1 MTAPAAASMVTE
13 PPRPPEIVLNHP
25 ESTRTPAKK
34 SKVVTPLPSMASS
47 STSESDEETEDERIS
62 DVVSEDLKS
71 VASMSLSDIKTIDL
85 GATTCAELTTSSSAG
100 RRFFVIWFDGYLAA
114 KHGTTVSDGDKMQQ
128 RLERVLKACE
138 ADGSKKVMPL
148 MEKSDAK

>member
-1 MTAPAAASMVTE
+1 MPRSAAVMA
-13 PPRPPEIVLNHP
+13 LLL
-25 ESTRTPAKK
+25 AL
-34 SKVVTPLPSMASS
+34 PLPALA
-47 STSESDEETEDERIS
+47 E
-62 DVVSEDLKS
+62 
-71 VASMSLSDIKTIDL
+71 TIDL
-85 GATTCAELTTSSSAG
+85 GATTCAELTTSNSGG